1 MTARNTLSRWTS
13 IIQPTIQQHYRIRKK
28 HSLALNSQPDDHGD
42 MNIDKKAGKAQRVR
56 SFLRYAWGDQV
67 AAHRALLEVQP
78 YNDYLIHRRNG
89 R

>member
-1 MTARNTLSRWTS
+1 
-13 IIQPTIQQHYRIRKK
+13 
-28 HSLALNSQPDDHGD
+28 

-78 YNDYLIHRRNG
+78 YNDYLIPRRTG